1 MEIQTMNISRKYL
14 GDVFTIFVLA
24 LATGAFQSLVVDTS
38 TAQAVNEGNPLLQIM
53 WALVYAVVLIRAIGN
68 FRAIAAAVRANKFL
82 LALVLLAIVSV
93 FWSEEPGLTL
103 RRSGALLAT
112 TLFGLDFAVRYSIRK
127 QLQLVAIALSAVVA
141 LSVVV
146 QVFFAGL
153 VPVVDK
159 AYPNAWVG
167 LFDQKNVF
175 ARVIVLTAIVVFA
188 SVRRSMGGIL
198 TAAFTFLAA
207 TALII
212 LTQSITAVVALVGLI
227 LILQFAPA
235 LRWTG
240 RVRTLIGFSAAVMVA
255 PAIFLLIHYWAL
267 ILNLLGRN
275 GTLTGRA
282 QLWAISV
289 SSIELK
295 PILGYGYSAFWMVSA
310 EALRINA
317 VLRWT
322 VPHAHNAYIDL
333 ALELGL
339 VGLVL
344 YVAAYIVALWRAV
357 GYMRTDPEPGAKWP
371 LVYFCFIL
379 LYSLTE
385 SSVLVPGSIFWM
397 LFVAAACTVAQPV
410 GALAFESADEH
421 APETDPGRDPGPS
434 FATS

>member
-1 MEIQTMNISRKYL
+1 MNISRKYL
-14 GDVFTIFVLA
+14 GDVFTILVLA
-24 LATGAFQSLVVDTS
+24 LATGAFQSLVLETS
-38 TAQAVNEGNPLLQIM
+38 TTQTVNEGNPLLQII
-53 WALVYAVVLIRAIGN
+53 WAAVYALVLIRAFQN
-68 FRAIAAAVRANKFL
+68 FRPIVAAVRANKFL
-82 LALVLLAIVSV
+82 IALVLLAVLSV
-93 FWSEEPGLTL
+93 FWSEDPGLTL
-103 RRSGALLAT
+103 RRGLALLAT

-127 QLQLVAIALSAVVA
+127 QLQLVAIALSAIVA

-175 ARVIVLTAIVVFA
+175 ARVIVLTAIVVLA

-198 TAAFTFLAA
+198 TASFTFVAA
-207 TALII
+207 VGLII

-227 LILQFAPA
+227 LVLQFAPA
-235 LRWTG
+235 LRWKG

-255 PAIFLLIHYWAL
+255 PAIFLLVHYWAL
-267 ILNLLGRN
+267 ITNLLGRN

-282 QLWAISV
+282 QLWAISF

-295 PILGYGYSAFWMVSA
+295 PLLGYGYSAFWMVSE

-317 VLRWT
+317 MLRWT

-333 ALELGL
+333 ALE
-339 VGLVL
+339 VGLIGLAL
-344 YVAAYIVALWRAV
+344 YVTAFVVALWRALA
-357 GYMRTDPEPGAKWP
+357 YMRADSEHGSKWP
-371 LVYFCFIL
+371 LVYLCFIL
-379 LYSLTE
+379 LYSFTE

-397 LFVAAACTVAQPV
+397 LFVAAACTAAQPM
-410 GALAFESADEH
+410 GALAMEPADDA
-421 APETDPGRDPGPS
+421 APETDPGSDPGPS

>member
-1 MEIQTMNISRKYL
+1 MNISRKYL
-14 GDVFTIFVLA
+14 GEVFTILVLA
-24 LATGAFQSLVVDTS
+24 LATGAFQSLLLENTTS
-38 TAQAVNEGNPLLQIM
+38 TTQTVSEGNSLLQIV
-53 WALVYAVVLIRAIGN
+53 WALVYVVVLIRAVQN
-68 FRAIAAAVRANKFL
+68 FGPIVAAVRANKFL
-82 LALVLLAIVSV
+82 IALVLLAIVSV

-103 RRSGALLAT
+103 RRGVALLGT
-112 TLFGLDFAVRYSIRK
+112 TLFGLDFAVRYPIRK
-127 QLQLVAIALSAVVA
+127 QLQLVAIALSAIVA

-153 VPVVDK
+153 IPVVDK
-159 AYPNAWVG
+159 AYPDAWVG

-175 ARVIVLTAIVVFA
+175 ARVIVLAAIVVLA
-188 SVRRSMGGIL
+188 SVRRSMSGIL
-198 TAAFTFLAA
+198 TAVFTFVAA
-207 TALII
+207 VALII

-227 LILQFAPA
+227 LVLQFAPA

-240 RVRTLIGFSAAVMVA
+240 RVRTLIGFSGAVMVA

-267 ILNLLGRN
+267 LTNLLGRN

-282 QLWAISV
+282 QLWAISL

-295 PILGYGYSAFWMVSA
+295 PVLGYGYSAFWMVSE

-317 VLRWT
+317 MLRWT

-339 VGLVL
+339 IGLAL
-344 YVAAYIVALWRAV
+344 YVTAFIIAMWRAV
-357 GYMRTDPEPGAKWP
+357 AYMRTDPEHGSKWP
-371 LVYFCFIL
+371 LVYLCFIL
-379 LYSLTE
+379 LYSFTE

-397 LFVAAACTVAQPV
+397 LFVAAACTAAQPV
-410 GALAFESADEH
+410 GALALEPADEGAH
-421 APETDPGRDPGPS
+421 ETDSGSDPGPS

>member
-1 MEIQTMNISRKYL
+1 
-14 GDVFTIFVLA
+14 
-24 LATGAFQSLVVDTS
+24 
-38 TAQAVNEGNPLLQIM
+38 
-53 WALVYAVVLIRAIGN
+53 
-68 FRAIAAAVRANKFL
+68 
-82 LALVLLAIVSV
+82 V
-93 FWSEEPGLTL
+93 FWSGDPGLTL
-103 RRSGALLAT
+103 RRGMALLAT
-112 TLFGLDFAVRYSIRK
+112 TLFGLDFAVRYPIRK
-127 QLQLVAIALSAVVA
+127 QLQLVTIALSAIVA

-175 ARVIVLTAIVVFA
+175 ARVIVLAAIVVLA
-188 SVRRSMGGIL
+188 SVRRTMSGIL
-198 TAAFTFLAA
+198 TAIFTFVAA
-207 TALII
+207 VGLII
-212 LTQSITAVVALVGLI
+212 ATQSITAVVALVGLI
-227 LILQFAPA
+227 LVLQFAPA

-240 RVRTLIGFSAAVMVA
+240 RVRTLITFSAAVMVA
-255 PAIFLLIHYWAL
+255 PAIFLLVHYWAL

-282 QLWAISV
+282 QLWAISL
-289 SSIELK
+289 SSMELK
-295 PILGYGYSAFWMVSA
+295 PVLGYGYSAFWMVSQ

-317 VLRWT
+317 MLRWD

-339 VGLVL
+339 IGLAL

-357 GYMRTDPEPGAKWP
+357 RYMRADSEPGAKWP
-371 LVYFCFIL
+371 LVYLCFIL
-379 LYSLTE
+379 LYSFTE

-397 LFVAAACTVAQPV
+397 LFVAAACSVAQPV
-410 GALAFESADEH
+410 GALAYQPADQK
-421 APETDPGRDPGPS
+421 APATDPGSDPGPS

>member
-1 MEIQTMNISRKYL
+1 MNISRKYL
-14 GDVFTIFVLA
+14 GDVFTILVLA
-24 LATGAFQSLVVDTS
+24 LATGAFQSLVLETP
-38 TAQAVNEGNPLLQIM
+38 TTQTVNEGNSLLQII
-53 WALVYAVVLIRAIGN
+53 WALVYLVVLIRAIQN
-68 FRAIAAAVRANKFL
+68 FGPIVAAVRTNKFL
-82 LALVLLAIVSV
+82 VALVLLAVVSV

-103 RRSGALLAT
+103 RRDVALLGT
-112 TLFGLDFAVRYSIRK
+112 TLFGLDFAVRYPIRK
-127 QLQLVAIALSAVVA
+127 QLQLLATALSAIVA

-175 ARVIVLTAIVVFA
+175 ARVIVLTAIVVLT
-188 SVRRSMGGIL
+188 SVRRSMNGIL
-198 TAAFTFLAA
+198 TAIFTFVAA
-207 TALII
+207 VGLII

-227 LILQFAPA
+227 LVVQFAPA

-240 RVRTLIGFSAAVMVA
+240 RVRTLIKFCAAAMVV
-255 PAIFLLIHYWAL
+255 PAIFLLIHYWGL
-267 ILNLLGRN
+267 ITYMLGRN
-275 GTLTGRA
+275 ATLTGRA
-282 QLWAISV
+282 QLWAISL

-295 PILGYGYSAFWMVSA
+295 PLLGYGYSAFWMVSQ

-317 VLRWT
+317 MLRWT

-339 VGLVL
+339 IGLAL

-357 GYMRTDPEPGAKWP
+357 GYMRADSEPGSKWP
-371 LVYFCFIL
+371 LVYMCFIL
-379 LYSLTE
+379 LYSFTE

-397 LFVAAACTVAQPV
+397 LFVAAACSAAQPV
-410 GALAFESADEH
+410 DALAFEPADEAAH
-421 APETDPGRDPGPS
+421 ETDPGSDPGPS

>member
-1 MEIQTMNISRKYL
+1 MNISRKYL
-14 GDVFTIFVLA
+14 GDVFTLLVLV

-38 TAQAVNEGNPLLQIM
+38 TPTAVNEGNPLLQAI

-68 FRAIAAAVRANKFL
+68 FRPIAAAVRANKFL
-82 LALVLLAIVSV
+82 IALVLLAVVSV
-93 FWSEEPGLTL
+93 FWSEDPGFTL
-103 RRSGALLAT
+103 RRSVALLAT

-127 QLQLVAIALSAVVA
+127 QLQLVAIALSALVA

-167 LFDQKNVF
+167 LFDQKNAF
-175 ARVIVLTAIVVFA
+175 ARVIVLAAIVVLA
-188 SVRRSMGGIL
+188 SVRRSMRGIL
-198 TAAFTFLAA
+198 TAVFTFLAA
-207 TALII
+207 VTLII

-227 LILQFAPA
+227 MVLQFAPA
-235 LRWTG
+235 LRWAG

-255 PAIFLLIHYWAL
+255 PAIFLLIHYWSL
-267 ILNLLGRN
+267 LTSLLGRN

-282 QLWAISV
+282 QLWAICL

-295 PILGYGYSAFWMVSA
+295 PVLGYGYSAFWRVSD
-310 EALRINA
+310 EAQRINA
-317 VLRWT
+317 MLRWT

-339 VGLVL
+339 IGLAL
-344 YVAAYIVALWRAV
+344 YVGTYIVALWRAV

-397 LFVAAACTVAQPV
+397 LFVAAACTVAQPE
-410 GALAFESADEH
+410 GALALESADERT
-421 APETDPGRDPGPS
+421 PETDPGSDPGPS

>member
-1 MEIQTMNISRKYL
+1 MNISRKYL
-14 GDVFTIFVLA
+14 GDVFTILVLA
-24 LATGAFQSLVVDTS
+24 LATGAFQSLVLETS
-38 TAQAVNEGNPLLQIM
+38 TTQTVNEGNPLLQII
-53 WALVYAVVLIRAIGN
+53 WAAVYALVLIRAFQN
-68 FRAIAAAVRANKFL
+68 FRPIVAAVRANKFL
-82 LALVLLAIVSV
+82 IALVLLAVLSV
-93 FWSEEPGLTL
+93 FWSEDPGLTL
-103 RRSGALLAT
+103 RRGLALLAT

-127 QLQLVAIALSAVVA
+127 QLQLVAIALSAIVA

-175 ARVIVLTAIVVFA
+175 ARVIVLTAIVVLA
-188 SVRRSMGGIL
+188 SARRSMGGIL
-198 TAAFTFLAA
+198 TASFTFVAA
-207 TALII
+207 VGLII

-227 LILQFAPA
+227 LVLQFAPA
-235 LRWTG
+235 LRWKG

-255 PAIFLLIHYWAL
+255 PAIFLLVHYWAL
-267 ILNLLGRN
+267 ITNLLGRN

-282 QLWAISV
+282 QLWAISF

-295 PILGYGYSAFWMVSA
+295 PLLGYGYSAFWMVSE

-317 VLRWT
+317 MLRWT

-339 VGLVL
+339 IGLAL
-344 YVAAYIVALWRAV
+344 YVTAFVVALWRALA
-357 GYMRTDPEPGAKWP
+357 YMRADSEHGSKWP
-371 LVYFCFIL
+371 LVYLCFIL
-379 LYSLTE
+379 LYSFTE

-397 LFVAAACTVAQPV
+397 LFVAAACSAAQPM
-410 GALAFESADEH
+410 GALALEPADEGAH
-421 APETDPGRDPGPS
+421 ETDPGSDPGPS

>member
-1 MEIQTMNISRKYL
+1 MNISRKYL
-14 GDVFTIFVLA
+14 GDVFTILVLF
-24 LATGAFQSLVVDTS
+24 LATGAFLSLVIDTS
-38 TAQAVNEGNPLLQIM
+38 TPAALNEGNPLLQII
-53 WALVYAVVLIRAIGN
+53 WACVYAVVLIRAIGN
-68 FRAIAAAVRANKFL
+68 FRPIVAAVRANKFL
-82 LALVLLAIVSV
+82 IALVLLAVLSV

-103 RRSGALLAT
+103 RRSLGLLAT

-153 VPVVDK
+153 IPVVDK

-175 ARVIVLTAIVVFA
+175 ARVIVLTAIAVLA
-188 SVRRSMGGIL
+188 SVHRSLRGIL
-198 TAAFTFLAA
+198 TAVFTFLAA
-207 TALII
+207 VALII

-227 LILQFAPA
+227 VILQFAPA

-240 RVRTLIGFSAAVMVA
+240 PVRTLIRFSAAVMVA
-255 PAIFLLIHYWAL
+255 PAIFLLIHYWSL
-267 ILNLLGRN
+267 ITNLLGRN

-282 QLWAISV
+282 QLWAMSL
-289 SSIELK
+289 SSIELR
-295 PILGYGYSAFWMVSA
+295 PLWGYGYSAFWRVSE

-317 VLRWT
+317 IVRWT

-339 VGLVL
+339 VGLAL
-344 YVAAYIVALWRAV
+344 YVAAYIAALWRAV
-357 GYMRTDPEPGAKWP
+357 GYMRTDCEPGAKWP
-371 LVYFCFIL
+371 LLYLCFIL
-379 LYSLTE
+379 LYSFTE

-397 LFVAAACTVAQPV
+397 LFVAAASTVAQPE
-410 GALAFESADEH
+410 GAVVLASADEP
-421 APETDPGRDPGPS
+421 APEADPGSDPGPS